1 MTRILAID
9 AGTSS
14 IKVAVLDDGVVV
26 ASAERGHPI
35 AAPRAGWVEQHPGAW
50 WDATVAAVGELGRL
64 GDSDLGAIDAV
75 AVTGQMQDLICLGD
89 DGRVLRPAILYS
101 DSRAAAEHA
110 ELCRELGG
118 RWPAAVGATPDAS
131 NVAAKWR
138 WLAGYEPDV
147 VASCRH
153 VLFGAHSFL
162 VHRLTGDSTCDPTT
176 AATTGLYD
184 IGGGTWWPEIVERI
198 AIPVPTLSLVTAT
211 RPLLPAA
218 ATALGLAPGL
228 PVIHANGDAVATTV
242 GLVGSELDRPY
253 VYLGSSG
260 WAAMATDSPRPAP
273 GVVVLP
279 GLGPDHW
286 VSAAP
291 MPAAGLVLDWARDVL
306 LGGID
311 GVQFDG
317 LAGPTCAAAAGVLF
331 VPHLDGTREAPDA
344 AGALVGIRRSTTPS
358 VIAAAVVE
366 GLGHAVRQLL
376 RAVAPRASHVA
387 LCGGAARSAALRRAI
402 ADVTGCA
409 VDEVGD
415 EHAATTGAAWAA
427 HLALGVSPPGTQ
439 SRRTI
444 EQPDPG
450 RHDTHSRTAFRY
462 DQLCPTLAQS

>member
-26 ASAERGHPI
+26 ASAERSHPI
-35 AAPRAGWVEQHPGAW
+35 AAPRAGWVEQHPDAW
-50 WDATVAAVGELGRL
+50 WDATVDAVGHLRDRALDALE
-64 GDSDLGAIDAV
+64 AV
-75 AVTGQMQDLICLGD
+75 AVTGQMQDLICLGH

-101 DSRAAAEHA
+101 DRRAAAEHD

-118 RWPAAVGATPDAS
+118 RWPAAVGATPDPS

-138 WLAGYEPDV
+138 WLTGRQPDV
-147 VASCRH
+147 VAACRL

-162 VHRLTGDSTCDPTT
+162 VHRLTGDPTCDPTT

-198 AIPVPTLSLVTAT
+198 AIPVPTLSVVTAT

-218 ATALGLAPGL
+218 AAVLGLTPGL
-228 PVIHANGDAVATTV
+228 PVVHANGDAVATTV

-306 LGGID
+306 LGGVD
-311 GVQFDG
+311 GARFDE
-317 LAGPTCAAAAGVLF
+317 LAGATCAAASDVLF

-344 AGALVGIRRSTTPS
+344 AGALVGLRRSTTPS

-402 ADVTGCA
+402 ADVTGCP

-415 EHAATTGAAWAA
+415 EHAALAGAGVAA
-427 HLALGVSPPGTQ
+427 HLALGVSPPRTHP
-439 SRRTI
+439 RRTI

-450 RHDTHSRTAFRY
+450 RHEAHSRTASRY
-462 DQLCPTLAQS
+462 DRLCPTLAQT